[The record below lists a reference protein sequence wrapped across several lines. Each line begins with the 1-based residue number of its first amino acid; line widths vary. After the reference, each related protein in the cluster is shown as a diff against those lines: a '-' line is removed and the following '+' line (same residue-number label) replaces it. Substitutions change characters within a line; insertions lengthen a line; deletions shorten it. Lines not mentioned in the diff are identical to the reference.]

1 MLGGMPVIDPS
12 KAEVLVFTFKE
23 GLLSAVAHDLKL
35 RVTRFRLDVDGEA
48 VKADFELSSLVVVTA
63 MKAGRD
69 DPHALSATSRAE
81 IERNMAKDVLEIRR
95 FPVARFE
102 TTQVTPTAVEGRLT
116 LHGVTRAL
124 RGTRAPST
132 VAEFRFDQRDFG
144 IKPYS
149 ALLGTLKLQPQVLV
163 RVTLPATTASPTGE

>member
-1 MLGGMPVIDPS
+1 MPVIETS

-23 GLLSAVAHDLKL
+23 GVFSAVAHDLKL
-35 RVTRFRLDVDGEA
+35 RATRFRVDVDGET
-48 VKADFELSSLVVVTA
+48 VKADFELSSLVVVSA

-69 DPHALSATSRAE
+69 DPHALSATSRAQ
-81 IERNMAKDVLEIRR
+81 IERNMMKDVLETRR
-95 FPVARFE
+95 FPIARFE
-102 TTQVTPTAVEGRLT
+102 STQVTPEAVEGRLT

-124 RGTRAPST
+124 RGTRSLPT

-163 RVTLPATTASPTGE
+163 RVTLPATAA